1 MARRKN
7 TKRFDPRYFLH
18 ETVNRNDD
26 GTVLEEAN
34 DPTHWIAQGEGLKD
48 VSGDVLVKRGQNF
61 AAVRGKRPGI
71 IMVGT
76 AHGTGTERWFD
87 RAVDAQELKNHQPNP
102 NYRAPQEL
110 EETEVPEP
118 LQESWALVARAVM
131 TLLGSESGRKMM
143 TAVLNKLVEVMAWLG
158 QADDAILD
166 KVFGA
171 EMPPFLNQLQEL
183 GTGVTAITA
192 LADMIEGMNDED
204 AKVINTVVQA
214 AAEE

>member
-34 DPTHWIAQGEGLKD
+34 DPT
-48 VSGDVLVKRGQNF
+48 
-61 AAVRGKRPGI
+61 
-71 IMVGT
+71 
-76 AHGTGTERWFD
+76 
-87 RAVDAQELKNHQPNP
+87 
-102 NYRAPQEL
+102 PQEL